1 MRNADKAIDPLDG
14 ITVVP
19 EPSAELLN
27 QRQLVDYRS
36 QREQCLE
43 WLVTLEKNPDR
54 ADGYAHSIVKNRS
67 HRMDQFYRWVC
78 EQEEG
83 YTADVTHD
91 HADA

>member
-1 MRNADKAIDPLDG
+1 MRNADEATDPLDG

-43 WLVTLEKNPDR
+43 
-54 ADGYAHSIVKNRS
+54 
-67 HRMDQFYRWVC
+67 
-78 EQEEG
+78 
-83 YTADVTHD
+83 
-91 HADA
+91 